1 MTRLERHLRKS
12 PNEKS
17 LGPTIG
23 GAPRNLNPF
32 TAIDA
37 DKDLVVL
44 EDIAT
49 VNFGKGV
56 PDPTPGGVVETPSVA
71 ERRSRFD
78 ATNDEFAVAAMTG
91 PKRTISDSNPA
102 DMKNPD
108 GHFPRENGPMWKD
121 VNYVALNVAP
131 RSRRGATPAS
141 VNTYLHA
148 EWTEPYWDAVRDET
162 GIWNSPP
169 PPEMEVERAIYDA
182 MKRETI
188 EVGGYGAPFPRY
200 PKESDYYEYD
210 AGVPGYVATALRP
223 SRKFPFAE
231 TGAEASWT
239 DGHPLYHATPTGLLP
254 RVIADGLV
262 GIPDR
267 PLWFGASPS
276 VWNEQWPD
284 RRDAIRKAPAKGMS
298 FLRVSPT
305 DEINGRLSRLANL
318 KRSNPDTPAGM
329 LAMDSEGKKIDVR
342 DSDSKRAATLFG
354 EAILFD
360 DVKIPAENIEVLN
373 QNGQWI
379 PLYRADFSDVVFD
392 PSGGVD
398 VGMANDKNRGIRR
411 VLSKLTNGKFGGE
424 PEAETPSEQPLVQ
437 APEDPRIALEFPV
450 PQPRVKYSDSYGG
463 DDLIKGEQIAQRTE
477 HERLAAS
484 GSWSRIHSDHYDWW
498 AYPIDRGSSAYGETF
513 NVAGEPL
520 ERLKTD
526 QEFLSS
532 LAKEIEIQALALGW
546 SLYDGDF
553 IPQLDWEKGQDWRK
567 AYPTRLWKM
576 TRSAQIF
583 GLEREFESLLS
594 LQGSLEAAGIRF
606 NHSDYWNNPGTIDDV
621 PSLGKSWTERE
632 EERRQRFPASDA
644 TNWTS
649 PYGPTYPSTDGGAD
663 RLPKPSSEEDNVWD
677 AYDNYAETP
686 VFSVV
691 SDAEELADILSEPD
705 DVIEFGYPYERIDK
719 ETRQLIADDIF
730 FAISL
735 LMDGEFPDEEE
746 VDRRES
752 AQQMRK
758 YADEQDGLYPDDG
771 DILYA
776 LADALEDPVSLYEN
790 AVYESTDSPD
800 GEAGMGRRFRGLDE
814 EPDYS
819 DMSLSDT
826 EIQNFIESEFDMGTD
841 DRIFGREVSRLVFE
855 DSTFYPQNTKPVRQ
869 ISIPT
874 LEEIP
879 EDLKQSYVKL
889 WAAGAS
895 FARINR
901 QLEISAEY
909 GAAIQ
914 TALLKSGEILPRIK
928 RTSGESLRLSPE
940 DEEVFVEWFREG
952 ADTGSL
958 TSVFGLTVGQYSEI
972 VEDLRNRGLIPK
984 RYQKHFFTDND
995 RDAFATI
1002 VGEERTKGRGIWPR
1016 SVLRAQ
1022 RELGWSKERAIS
1034 MLLWYKGQIKF
1045 GQISGIR
1052 TNLSDFD
1059 MMRLAAQYNAGVPLE
1074 QIAQEF
1080 NVLESSIYALVDKA
1094 RKRGIYVKRRNSTD
1108 VDATSGLRRSPGLFR
1123 AWSVAVENGTTSGGY
1138 EEFVEGIQ
1146 KRAVALYRDGKTY
1159 AEIAKDLGI
1168 KGHDAKYLVD
1178 RAVTSGD
1185 TPPRRRGRPSKVA
1198 TALGITV
1205 DELVERLAARYNE
1218 GKTRAE
1224 IAAEF
1229 GTTMSSLGYFLGVAS
1244 KRGLLK
1250 LGRKRKN
1257 LRTERNIAGRS
1268 ARKTRPTDGSDGEAG
1283 MSGPSTTSRE
1293 PERGDLIRFGRS
1305 SNNPY
1310 VEEPGSLGRVVGVA
1324 RDGTISADFG
1334 NGPIKLTPGEDDFLV
1349 IPRQV
1354 DTLYELTDDDGNV
1367 MYVPVEDV
1375 TYPRISRAFEEA
1387 TEAGYRQTGIIRGNT
1402 RRFFDEATGTY
1413 RTSLMDPG
1421 APNAENIA
1429 PETTAPVPFQPTN
1442 LPDGE
1447 AGMSG
1452 PNSVNLPDEIDEELK
1467 DHVYEDPVFGLSIKH
1482 PLFFWIAPIT
1492 PEITELINT
1501 SFAQKRAAA
1510 EEALKQKN
1518 WGRYI
1523 YLHERPFRIDAFEDV
1538 MDEMTDQEYWSRL
1551 SDIWVDSENIGAQPD
1566 RWRNLLLSDRGSRQ
1580 SFMTDDELA
1589 EFAALQPRFT
1599 VYRGYSENDQEEFG
1613 MSWSTDAG
1621 VAEWFAR
1628 RFAREDEKIFM
1639 EEMEVS
1645 KDDVFAYL
1653 TRRGE
1658 EEIILYMRTVAGGA
1672 ASRRELPLRPKTRI
1686 PTRSR
1691 QSTAPDGEAGMSSEL
1706 LKRATDDEAQLDLLY
1721 SIPGVRASVVL
1732 RNTDGVPTAPGK
1744 NAIAKPYFL
1753 APHVDVNKI
1762 NPDDPVIKLLSPALR
1777 GAGLGTYPV
1786 RGHSVP
1792 KVQGPVVKDFA
1803 DRLIGPSALA
1813 DAVLGTFP
1821 TADEIVTIYAINALI
1836 RARAEYL
1843 SDSVLNADQVN
1854 TAILN
1859 GVQIGRNDDGSDSGG
1874 VLWTP
1879 SQNGIYGG
1887 GFSITDVGAGPE
1899 ARYTGTL
1906 DPFAYFTGRSDFLK
1920 SVVAALPEAVKS
1932 KLDPFLTRDGN
1943 ISSWEDTSFFESI
1956 IIREDDKLSRAF
1968 APMVRAQARTAV
1980 DHARRHEELTKKWA
1994 QTAYDMMKEAGLT
2007 DAEVAFVVNEHW
2019 ANAAAFNLEN
2029 VRPGSVMG
2037 SAARLGVKAFSS
2049 RFSPITQSVAGYTFG
2064 EEEDYGLHE
2073 FFHHYLGQGF
2083 TRHGE
2088 YVAFRGPANMIDSYR
2103 GHLQW
2108 AWNVHGQLGM
2118 FVSKVMSEA
2127 FGGGLRPDGE
2137 PRALFDAIGRAIYD
2151 RLKEMLA
2158 SPEDRRRIMDQ
2169 IFPEFLDTTTE
2180 DEARIKDLIRNQF
2193 LIRQTIDLP
2202 FRDRMPALRLMT
2214 AHDFLVPKEYWPY
2227 GGTSRI
2233 IEGNER

>member
-49 VNFGKGV
+49 VNFGEGV
-56 PDPTPGGVVETPSVA
+56 PDPTPGGVAQTPSVA
-71 ERRSRFD
+71 ETRSRFY
-78 ATNDEFAVAAMTG
+78 ATNEDFAVAAMTG

-210 AGVPGYVATALRP
+210 AGVPGYVVTALRP

-254 RVIADGLV
+254 RIIADGLV

-298 FLRVSPT
+298 FLRISPT

-342 DSDSKRAATLFG
+342 DSDPKRAATLFG

-379 PLYRADFSDVVFD
+379 PLYKADFSDVVFD

-398 VGMANDKNRGIRR
+398 AGMAKDKNRGVRR
-411 VLSKLTNGKFGGE
+411 VLGKITNGKFGGE
-424 PEAETPSEQPLVQ
+424 PEAETTVERPV
-437 APEDPRIALEFPV
+437 ARTPEDPRIALEFPV

-463 DDLIKGEQIAQRTE
+463 DDLIKDEQIAQRTE

-520 ERLKTD
+520 ERLKND
-526 QEFLSS
+526 EEFISS
-532 LAKEIEIQALALGW
+532 LAREIEIQALALGW

-553 IPQLDWEKGQDWRK
+553 LPQLDWERGQDWRK

-649 PYGPTYPSTDGGAD
+649 PYGPAYPSTDGGAD
-663 RLPKPSSEEDNVWD
+663 VSPKPSSEEDNVWD

-686 VFSVV
+686 AFSVV

-800 GEAGMGRRFRGLDE
+800 GEAGMGR
-814 EPDYS
+814 
-819 DMSLSDT
+819 
-826 EIQNFIESEFDMGTD
+826 
-841 DRIFGREVSRLVFE
+841 
-855 DSTFYPQNTKPVRQ
+855 KP
-869 ISIPT
+869 
-874 LEEIP
+874 
-879 EDLKQSYVKL
+879 
-889 WAAGAS
+889 
-895 FARINR
+895 
-901 QLEISAEY
+901 
-909 GAAIQ
+909 
-914 TALLKSGEILPRIK
+914 
-928 RTSGESLRLSPE
+928 SPE
-940 DEEVFVEWFREG
+940 VRALVERV
-952 ADTGSL
+952 ADMHNGGKST
-958 TSVFGLTVGQYSEI
+958 TQIAE
-972 VEDLRNRGLIPK
+972 
-984 RYQKHFFTDND
+984 
-995 RDAFATI
+995 
-1002 VGEERTKGRGIWPR
+1002 
-1016 SVLRAQ
+1016 
-1022 RELGWSKERAIS
+1022 ELGITRYRAS
-1034 MLLWYKGQIKF
+1034 NY
-1045 GQISGIR
+1045 R
-1052 TNLSDFD
+1052 T
-1059 MMRLAAQYNAGVPLE
+1059 
-1074 QIAQEF
+1074 IA
-1080 NVLESSIYALVDKA
+1080 
-1094 RKRGIYVKRRNSTD
+1094 
-1108 VDATSGLRRSPGLFR
+1108 
-1123 AWSVAVENGTTSGGY
+1123 
-1138 EEFVEGIQ
+1138 
-1146 KRAVALYRDGKTY
+1146 
-1159 AEIAKDLGI
+1159 
-1168 KGHDAKYLVD
+1168 
-1178 RAVTSGD
+1178 
-1185 TPPRRRGRPSKVA
+1185 RRRGLLTSPRQR
-1198 TALGITV
+1198 TAAEMN
-1205 DELVERLAARYNE
+1205 ELTSEAARFYNE
-1218 GKTRAE
+1218 GKPRMDIAREMNLPVSTINNLLQRANE
-1224 IAAEF
+1224 RKLLLNYNPRGSGNFERTLRTPENIAA
-1229 GTTMSSLGYFLGVAS
+1229 VAERYRQG
-1244 KRGLLK
+1244 KTAAQIAEELAL
-1250 LGRKRKN
+1250 
-1257 LRTERNIAGRS
+1257 TENA
-1268 ARKTRPTDGSDGEAG
+1268 
-1283 MSGPSTTSRE
+1283 
-1293 PERGDLIRFGRS
+1293 
-1305 SNNPY
+1305 
-1310 VEEPGSLGRVVGVA
+1310 V
-1324 RDGTISADFG
+1324 
-1334 NGPIKLTPGEDDFLV
+1334 IKLIWEARRLGLDAG
-1349 IPRQV
+1349 PR
-1354 DTLYELTDDDGNV
+1354 
-1367 MYVPVEDV
+1367 
-1375 TYPRISRAFEEA
+1375 R
-1387 TEAGYRQTGIIRGNT
+1387 
-1402 RRFFDEATGTY
+1402 Y
-1413 RTSLMDPG
+1413 RTSSELEELMLEVAIRYEEGKPMRK
-1421 APNAENIA
+1421 IA
-1429 PETTAPVPFQPTN
+1429 QELDADETTVQNLANRAVKLGLIRRDRVERAGDAADGLTKEIMAKLREGKSQRQIARELNVPYHRVTN
-1442 LPDGE
+1442 L
-1447 AGMSG
+1447 
-1452 PNSVNLPDEIDEELK
+1452 I
-1467 DHVYEDPVFGLSIKH
+1467 
-1482 PLFFWIAPIT
+1482 
-1492 PEITELINT
+1492 
-1501 SFAQKRAAA
+1501 KRARRVLAPDPKKA
-1510 EEALKQKN
+1510 RFMNSSQSL
-1518 WGRYI
+1518 G
-1523 YLHERPFRIDAFEDV
+1523 
-1538 MDEMTDQEYWSRL
+1538 
-1551 SDIWVDSENIGAQPD
+1551 DSGA
-1566 RWRNLLLSDRGSRQ
+1566 S
-1580 SFMTDDELA
+1580 
-1589 EFAALQPRFT
+1589 
-1599 VYRGYSENDQEEFG
+1599 
-1613 MSWSTDAG
+1613 
-1621 VAEWFAR
+1621 
-1628 RFAREDEKIFM
+1628 
-1639 EEMEVS
+1639 
-1645 KDDVFAYL
+1645 
-1653 TRRGE
+1653 
-1658 EEIILYMRTVAGGA
+1658 
-1672 ASRRELPLRPKTRI
+1672 
-1686 PTRSR
+1686 
-1691 QSTAPDGEAGMSSEL
+1691 DGEAGMSSEL

-1753 APHVDVNKI
+1753 APHVDVNKM

-1777 GAGLGTYPV
+1777 DAGLGTYPV

-1859 GVQIGRNDDGSDSGG
+1859 GVQIGRNDDGADSGG

-1879 SQNGIYGG
+1879 SQSGIYGG

-1932 KLDPFLTRDGN
+1932 KLDPFLTGDEK

-2019 ANAAAFNLEN
+2019 ANAAAFNLEK

-2088 YVAFRGPANMIDSYR
+2088 YVAFRGPADLIDSYR

-2108 AWNVHGQLGM
+2108 AWNIHGQLGM
-2118 FVSKVMSEA
+2118 FVSKVMGEA

-2169 IFPEFLDTTTE
+2169 IFPEFLDATTE

-2193 LIRQTIDLP
+2193 LIRETIDLP

-2233 IEGNER
+2233 IDGNER